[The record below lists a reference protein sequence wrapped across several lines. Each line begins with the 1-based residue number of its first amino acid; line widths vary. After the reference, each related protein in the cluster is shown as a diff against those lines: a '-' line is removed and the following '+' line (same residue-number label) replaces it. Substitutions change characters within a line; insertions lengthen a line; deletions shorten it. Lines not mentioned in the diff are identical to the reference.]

1 MAVMLMIV
9 FQYSVFTIVVDDFE
23 TCEAAQRLNQTY
35 WHQQGIKPRSVCPRS
50 VCVKTF
56 RI

>member
-1 MAVMLMIV
+1 MGWVLLIV
-9 FQYSVFTIVVDDFE
+9 FQYSVFSIVVDDFE
-23 TCEAAQRLNQTY
+23 TCEAAQRLNQMY
-35 WHQQGIKPRSVCPRS
+35 WQQQGIKPRS